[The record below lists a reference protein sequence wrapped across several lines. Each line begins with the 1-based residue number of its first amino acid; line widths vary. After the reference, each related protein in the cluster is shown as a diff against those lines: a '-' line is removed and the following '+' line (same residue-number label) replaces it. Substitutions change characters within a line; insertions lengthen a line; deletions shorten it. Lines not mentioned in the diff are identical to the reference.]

1 MTRRKRGCLIFG
13 AVVGALATAEVGL
26 NRLRGPEGCV
36 EVQNAGSTPIEDL
49 VVTYGANR
57 AKVQRIAPGGSEK
70 VYLAGRGVHTLVLRY
85 KQKGNALNTYELPGF
100 DAGMLSREGQ
110 RQVLRMQTNA
120 VERYL
125 DDAEPTTPGTTVLQ
139 NWWNSLGDSIE
150 DQVQPK

>member
-1 MTRRKRGCLIFG
+1 MTRRKRGGLVFA
-13 AVVGALATAEVGL
+13 AVVAVLAAAEVGL

-49 VVTYGANR
+49 VVTYGASR
-57 AKVQRIAPGGSEK
+57 SKVQRIAPGGSEK
-70 VYLAGRGVHTLVLRY
+70 VYMAGQGVHTLVLRY
-85 KQKGNALNTYELPGF
+85 KQKGNALNTFELPGF
-100 DAGMLSREGQ
+100 DAGRLSREGQ

-125 DDAEPTTPGTTVLQ
+125 DDAEPTTPAGSVLR